1 MPNPT
6 HKTTPYSRRL
16 REEAFDLYFAGL
28 SAPQVGTALRKRY
41 GADAPHPSTL
51 KRWMVQ
57 DRWASRR
64 QDIRRHTARLDD
76 QARAADD
83 TRMLTALTSLRETLV
98 TAGSEL
104 PARSAE
110 GAVYALAA
118 LQKIIDRLSLV
129 AIEERGP
136 SGNQDPDFIMEAMF
150 RAMSEDEVVGPVL
163 DGRIPQI
170 MDRFERYLG
179 VDQELEMDRP

>member
-6 HKTTPYSRRL
+6 HKTTPYPRRL

-28 SAPQVGTALRKRY
+28 SAPQVGAELRKRY
-41 GADAPHPSTL
+41 RADAPHPSTL
-51 KRWMVQ
+51 KRWMVL

-64 QDIRRHTARLDD
+64 KAIHRNTARLDD
-76 QARAADD
+76 QARATDD
-83 TRMLTALTSLRETLV
+83 TRMLAALTSLRETLV

-118 LQKIIDRLSLV
+118 LQKIIDRLSPV
-129 AIEERGP
+129 SVDERGAP
-136 SGNQDPDFIMEAMF
+136 GYLDPDFIQEAMF
-150 RAMSEDEVVGPVL
+150 RAMAIDEVVGPAL
-163 DGRIPQI
+163 DGRIPLI

-179 VDQELEMDRP
+179 VDQEAEMDRP